1 MRALSNLILRVRTAA
16 DRHSWRKS
24 GRSSSGNYQ
33 RKQSAD
39 GTARLKKRSRWKQ
52 SWTWEGPFGTNEF
65 SAGIALRHGQ
75 SRYTR
80 YQIQSDILHSSIFDS
95 ASQHQPRTRRNVSTF
110 PHSIN
115 GFKVSKDHKKR
126 PAEFAGLWS
135 RKLDD
140 LLGCFDFAGWR
151 ESTRIVGLSNL
162 IVIEAQDLLQD
173 LVGVLAQQWRA
184 RHHSRAVR

>member
-16 DRHSWRKS
+16 DRHSWRRS

-115 GFKVSKDHKKR
+115 DLKVSKNHKKAGEVRR
-126 PAEFAGLWS
+126 PLVSQVRWLT
-135 RKLDD
+135 R
-140 LLGCFDFAGWR
+140 LLRPYVVAKEHPNC
-151 ESTRIVGLSNL
+151 ESP
-162 IVIEAQDLLQD
+162 QPDC
-173 LVGVLAQQWRA
+173 
-184 RHHSRAVR
+184 H